1 MNIQRQLLVPA
12 LVAGLLSAALS
23 GCGGAGT
30 QPGDHATSGPT
41 TRAQPASPTTAYQVQ
56 SHVVSVLNGAK
67 SVYVKGSYTW
77 PHDKVTVNI
86 GLLQSGQMA
95 GLIDN
100 DGLPMTVIDVGGKM
114 YVKLTSAYAA
124 YYHHTGCTPVC
135 GKYAIYPRSRA
146 AGLVRSI
153 GVKSTFNALTNMA
166 NDLFSNPIHTT
177 FHGQPALQMMASG
190 YDRPGAY
197 IIVAATP
204 EFLPLE
210 AVDPGLFKMTFS
222 KWNSVPVP
230 VAPPKSKIQ
239 R

>member
-12 LVAGLLSAALS
+12 LAAGLLSAALS

-30 QPGDHATSGPT
+30 QPGGHATGRPT
-41 TRAQPASPTTAYQVQ
+41 TRAQPAIPTTAYQVQ

-100 DGLPMTVIDVGGKM
+100 DGLPMTVIDAGGKM

-135 GKYAIYPRSRA
+135 GKYAIYPRSDTARM
-146 AGLVRSI
+146 VRSI
-153 GVKSTFNALTNMA
+153 GVKWTLSTLTNMA

-177 FHGQPALQMMASG
+177 FHGQPALQMMADG
-190 YDRPGAY
+190 YDPGAY

-204 EFLPLE
+204 ECLPLE
-210 AVDPGLFKMTFS
+210 AVDPGHFKMTFS

-230 VAPPKSKIQ
+230 VAPPKSKIH